1 MRGLS
6 RYIPGASAE
15 QVQQARIQGVA
26 AQLATVGAK
35 PCTLRKNLTSRRFTG
50 DVVNPMSMQTVDR
63 AANAAA
69 LAGAVASAPPS
80 LPGLYPAPTVRRGN

>member
-15 QVQQARIQGVA
+15 QIQQAAIQDVA
-26 AQLATVGAK
+26 VGLATLGAK

-50 DVVNPMSMQTVDR
+50 DVVNPMSMQTIS
-63 AANAAA
+63 AAASAAA
-69 LAGAVASAPPS
+69 LADAVASAPPS
-80 LPGLYPAPTVRRGN
+80 LPGLYPAPTVRRNA